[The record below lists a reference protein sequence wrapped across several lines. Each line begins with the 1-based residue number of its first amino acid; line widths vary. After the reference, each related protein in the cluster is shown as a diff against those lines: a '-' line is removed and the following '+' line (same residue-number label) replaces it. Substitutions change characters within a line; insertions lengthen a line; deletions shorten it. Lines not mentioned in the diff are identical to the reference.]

1 MGNTTK
7 RSKGAA
13 KELGGKAER
22 KLGRVLG
29 SRRMAAR
36 GSARE
41 LEGKAEKE
49 SAKARERVKGAI
61 EETTGRLRRKA
72 NR

>member
-1 MGNTTK
+1 
-7 RSKGAA
+7 
-13 KELGGKAER
+13 
-22 KLGRVLG
+22 
-29 SRRMAAR
+29 MAAR

-49 SAKARERVKGAI
+49 SAKARERAKGAV
-61 EETTGRLRRKA
+61 EEVTGRLRRKA